1 MQKKTSFN
9 KSIVPHNEF
18 LRDFPDINNEIY
30 NSLTNYLATENLTKI
45 AQPNLIIGEDG
56 SGKTFLL
63 HKIIR
68 HINKNFSNKFI
79 PIIIEGKSLYS
90 TKNIWNKCALHLN
103 ISGKNNTFDEIINWQ
118 KENSKRIILL
128 IDNIQYYFE
137 RTNNV
142 EHYDFRGKIYKAGA
156 PIIVATSNNVLPA
169 FTEYNA
175 AFFDGFKISYL
186 KPLNSETIKNIVGN
200 KYDISR
206 IEKLMFYLPKT
217 IKSLIITLEIISRN
231 QDSANDIQILL
242 DLYNLYF
249 QSKYDSLSTPT
260 QKILTSISHSD
271 NNIILSEIRE
281 KTGLEN
287 GKISPYLKL
296 MINQKVLG
304 KETKTERG
312 GAYYITDPLFKLW
325 LKQNC

>member
-9 KSIVPHNEF
+9 TSLVSHNEL
-18 LRDFPDINNEIY
+18 LRDNLNINNEIY
-30 NSLTNYLATENLTKI
+30 NSLTKYLSTENLTRI

-63 HKIIR
+63 YKIIR
-68 HINKNFSNKFI
+68 DINNNFSNKFI
-79 PIIIEGKSLYS
+79 PIMIESKSLYS
-90 TKNIWNKCALHLN
+90 TKDIWNKCALHLN
-103 ISGKNNTFDEIINWQ
+103 ISDKNNNFDEIINWQ
-118 KENSKRIILL
+118 KEKNKRIILF
-128 IDNIQYYFE
+128 IDNIQYYFG
-137 RTNNV
+137 RTDNV

-156 PIIVATSNNVLPA
+156 PIVVATSNNVLPA

-200 KYDISR
+200 KYDITR

-217 IKSLIITLEIISRN
+217 IKSLITTLEIISRN
-231 QDSANDIQILL
+231 EDPANDIQILL
-242 DLYNLYF
+242 NLYNLYF
-249 QSKYDSLSTPT
+249 QSKYDSFSTPT

-271 NNIILSEIRE
+271 NNLILSEIRE

-296 MINQKVLG
+296 MINQRVLG
-304 KETKTERG
+304 KDAKTERG
-312 GAYYITDPLFKLW
+312 GFYYITDPLFKLW